1 MSHLVLALSLYKK
14 REKSQALHIL
24 QNGLKK
30 NPPHLIRAMFMNLS
44 QLIQK

>member
-1 MSHLVLALSLYKK
+1 MSHLVLALSLYKE

-30 NPPHLIRAMFMNLS
+30 KPPHFIRSMFMNLS

>member
-24 QNGLKK
+24 QSGFNK
-30 NPPHLIRAMFMNLS
+30 NPPHFIKSMFINLS